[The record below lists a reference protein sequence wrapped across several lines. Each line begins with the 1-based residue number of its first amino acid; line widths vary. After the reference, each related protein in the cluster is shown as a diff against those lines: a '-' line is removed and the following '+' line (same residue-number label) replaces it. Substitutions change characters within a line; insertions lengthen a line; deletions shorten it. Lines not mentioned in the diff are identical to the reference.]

1 MKIFLIG
8 FMASGKTTIGREVA
22 RRTGWTFIDLDER
35 IEQREGRSVSAIFA
49 ERGEEA
55 FRRLERECLEE
66 ACRADHNIIV
76 ATGGG
81 VPCFFDNMERMN
93 RAGITVY
100 LKFPPA
106 ALKLRIQLSSQDSR
120 PLVAGKSDEELLR
133 FVTDSLARREPFYAQ
148 AAHTLQGT
156 DEELAE
162 QITAL
167 ALDGHGQV

>member
-22 RRTGWTFIDLDER
+22 RRTGWAFVDLDER
-35 IEQREGRSVSAIFA
+35 IERREGRSVSAIFA

-55 FRRLERECLEE
+55 FRRMERECLEE

-106 ALKLRIQLSSQDSR
+106 ALKLRIQLWQKR
-120 PLVAGKSDEELLR
+120 RGTAPLR
-133 FVTDSLARREPFYAQ
+133 HREPRPPRTVLHPGRLHPAR
-148 AAHTLQGT
+148 HR
-156 DEELAE
+156 
-162 QITAL
+162 
-167 ALDGHGQV
+167 